1 MPTFDGFLFRDSLQ
15 DTGTVPSPGYPYYSP
30 DIIGH
35 AQVAD
40 PATFFTGNYGSDPNQ
55 PIEKGSA
62 VNYVYVRAKNLSP
75 TTKSGYYATVYRSNP
90 SLFMN
95 TSVWKGDPLKTQAGD
110 AFVSLPSTATQ
121 QIAVGAAPFLL
132 NATTSNRF
140 CVIGMV
146 TPTSTPTIPDP
157 FASYDAYIT
166 WQRTNQNI
174 CGRNLHLSYDYPNR
188 NYEQL
193 DEFSNPET
201 MSVPT
206 LFQVTIHGALPAN
219 STFGLTCAPL
229 GLSTTWNVNN
239 GNVQTASA
247 MTPPSFNG
255 NVTTWAT
262 LSSGS
267 WPSGVWI
274 ETIVYVGVSGSAESA
289 VYAETEWKHLGGVAP
304 QVLDESRPQL
314 VRVGNCATRF
324 VSTR

>member
-1 MPTFDGFLFRDSLQ
+1 MPTFDGFLFRDSTR

-40 PATFFTGNYGSDPNQ
+40 PATFFTGNYASDPNQ
-55 PIEKGSA
+55 PIQHGSA
-62 VNYVYVRAKNLSP
+62 VNYVYVRAKNLSG
-75 TTKSGYYATVYRSNP
+75 TTKNGYYVTVYRSNP

-95 TSVWKGDPLKTQAGD
+95 TNVWKNDPLKTQDGK
-110 AFVSLPSTATQ
+110 AFVSLPTTATDQ
-121 QIAVGAAPFLL
+121 VAVGTAPFLL
-132 NATTSNRF
+132 DATTSNRF

-146 TPTSTPTIPDP
+146 TPTSTPGIPAP
-157 FASYDAYIT
+157 FTTYDAYIT

-174 CGRNLHLSYDYPNR
+174 CGRNLHLAYDFPTR

-201 MSVPT
+201 VAVPS
-206 LFQVTIHGALPAN
+206 LFQVTIHGTLPAN
-219 STFGLTCAPL
+219 STFGLTCVPL
-229 GLSTTWNVNN
+229 GLSTSWNVNA

-247 MTPPSFNG
+247 MTPASFNG

-262 LSSGS
+262 LSGGT
-267 WPSGVWI
+267 WPSDTWI
-274 ETIVYVGVSGSAESA
+274 ETIVYVGVSETAESSI
-289 VYAETEWKHLGGVAP
+289 YAEQEWAQLGGRVP
-304 QVLDESRPQL
+304 ETLDAGRPRL

-324 VSTR
+324 VSSR